1 MHRDAWGRSRMR
13 RSGSRPQGGFTLIE
27 LLVTISIAA
36 IMMTLA
42 IPNFMDFLR
51 NNRLAG
57 QANDFV
63 LACAYAKSEAVK
75 RGLRVTICSR
85 QNDSTCAASTTWDT
99 GWLVFVDVDGDGVC
113 DGCGAANPPDTILQ
127 VRSPVTDEGGNTLR
141 AGARTRITFQSTGF
155 SPGFNDTFRLCDSRG
170 TAVARQLVVSQQGRV
185 TATTGTAACP

>member
-1 MHRDAWGRSRMR
+1 M
-13 RSGSRPQGGFTLIE
+13 
-27 LLVTISIAA
+27 LVTISIAA

-85 QNDSTCAASTTWDT
+85 QDDATCSGGPTWDA
-99 GWLVFVDVDGDGVC
+99 GWLVFVDNDGSGTVN
-113 DGCGAANPPDTILQ
+113 GADEVLQ
-127 VRSPVTDEGGNTLR
+127 VRAPLEGDNTMR
-141 AGARTRITFQSTGF
+141 ADAIQRIRFQPTGF
-155 SPGFNDTFRLCDSRG
+155 SSDGDNNDPFRICDTRG
-170 TAVARQLVVSQQGRV
+170 MAVARQLVVLPLGRV
-185 TATTGTAACP
+185 TSSTGTAECP